1 MLVDLL
7 VEFELVFGM
16 AFRTTFV
23 NGLGDEGVV
32 EIVSGVEWSDGVL
45 GILRKHLIDDF
56 SVSEDEV
63 SVESDG

>member
-16 AFRTTFV
+16 AFRTTFA
-23 NGLGDEGVV
+23 NGLGDEGM

-45 GILRKHLIDDF
+45 GILRKHLIDNF

>member
-7 VEFELVFGM
+7 VEFELVFGK

-23 NGLGDEGVV
+23 NGLGDEGV
-32 EIVSGVEWSDGVL
+32 EIVGGVEWRGGVL

-56 SVSEDEV
+56 SVSEDRV
-63 SVESDG
+63 GVESDG

>member
-23 NGLGDEGVV
+23 NGLGDEGL
-32 EIVSGVEWSDGVL
+32 EIVGGEEWRRGVL
-45 GILRKHLIDDF
+45 GILREHLVDDF
-56 SVSEDEV
+56 SVSEDGV
-63 SVESDG
+63 GVESYG